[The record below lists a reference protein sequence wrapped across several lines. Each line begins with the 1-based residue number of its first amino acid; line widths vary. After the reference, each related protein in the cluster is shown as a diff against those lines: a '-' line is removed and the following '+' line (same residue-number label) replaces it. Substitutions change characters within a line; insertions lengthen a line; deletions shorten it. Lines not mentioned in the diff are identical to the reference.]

1 VKLIKPLKAVSA
13 AEISKKRNR
22 MRSIYE
28 LVHLNPSRAAFLH
41 LVLLGIPHRFG
52 LLTTGWGNH
61 YLPSELFPEPC
72 SVFADGACNESELF
86 TLRDSGVRFILYYE
100 LAWVV
105 WFVMRKNTANIVAF
119 HKILVG
125 SSMASLLI
133 MSWIQ
138 NYFHPSPNSPE
149 FSPSFY
155 TNLVFFHLLAISIS
169 LWTLAIHPK
178 PSPGAMKWSIPANS
192 IFCGA
197 VVNFFAA
204 TAGCQMLLEEGGVEN
219 VYAMKRSATKTV
231 KLCVFLAAFY
241 TTLHGTLLLRMRV
254 FLTMPQLRAVCLYKL
269 VVNLVLPFLWLPEMS
284 SVLSIDHRIP
294 FAIRGVLTLSYL
306 FGYLLAGQAE
316 GVSRI
321 LTAEKDD

>member
-1 VKLIKPLKAVSA
+1 
-13 AEISKKRNR
+13 

-197 VVNFFAA
+197 VRFSRRLTGYLVFHPARRCWNSDPHNCFRYQMHPGRQFFRRYCRLSNVARRRRCRKRVRDE
-204 TAGCQMLLEEGGVEN
+204 TIRDEN
-219 VYAMKRSATKTV
+219 CEA
-231 KLCVFLAAFY
+231 LCVSRCL
-241 TTLHGTLLLRMRV
+241 LHNVARNVVASHAGISYHASTSRCLLV
-254 FLTMPQLRAVCLYKL
+254 
-269 VVNLVLPFLWLPEMS
+269 
-284 SVLSIDHRIP
+284 
-294 FAIRGVLTLSYL
+294 
-306 FGYLLAGQAE
+306 
-316 GVSRI
+316 
-321 LTAEKDD
+321 